1 MYLSFR
7 MYEFHA
13 TLPEDYLLSISL
25 HDYDEISSDEL
36 IGTTNI
42 DLEDR
47 VYTKHRATVGI
58 GAEYSRY
65 ILLTAYIIDLKPL

>member
-1 MYLSFR
+1 

-13 TLPEDYLLSISL
+13 TFPEDYLLKISL
-25 HDYDEISSDEL
+25 YDYDEISSDEL
-36 IGTTNI
+36 IGITII

-65 ILLTAYIIDLKPL
+65 LFTNYILL

>member
-1 MYLSFR
+1 

-25 HDYDEISSDEL
+25 YDYDAISCDEL
-36 IGTTNI
+36 IGTTTI

-58 GAEYSRY
+58 GADYTR
-65 ILLTAYIIDLKPL
+65 

>member
-1 MYLSFR
+1 

-13 TLPEDYLLSISL
+13 TLPEDYLLRISL
-25 HDYDEISSDEL
+25 YDYDAMSSDEL
-36 IGTTNI
+36 IGTTTI

-58 GAEYSRY
+58 GAEYTRY
-65 ILLTAYIIDLKPL
+65 LILITYKLL